1 MRGNVRI
8 DKALQHRIDDNSL
21 SAADYLRLSVADE
34 MARLF
39 PKAKVYTAPQHQGI
53 TPPAAFVHIFD
64 IVALPMLGGVTALDM
79 AVDISYIPSEE
90 TAYDE
95 RLHAAMSVML
105 DLERN
110 IPCGIGVFK
119 LTGFNYKVT
128 EDGIAKVTCSSRVE
142 IERINN
148 DVVMADLEQGVDV
161 NE

>member
-1 MRGNVRI
+1 MKI
-8 DKALQHRIDDNSL
+8 DKTLMDRIEHGAL
-21 SAADYLRLSVADE
+21 SAADHLRLAVADE

-39 PKAKVYTAPQHQGI
+39 PKVRVYTAPQHQGI
-53 TPPAAFVHIFD
+53 TPPAAFVHVFD
-64 IVALPMLGGVTALDM
+64 IVALPMLGGATALDM

-95 RLHAAMSVML
+95 RIHAAMSVLL
-105 DLERN
+105 DLQHN
-110 IPCGIGVFK
+110 IPCDIGVFK
-119 LTGFNYKVT
+119 LSGFRYKVT

-142 IERINN
+142 IEIINN